1 MKRKTSQKTRLSCQ
15 TDLVVRSSR
24 QGETI
29 FRSFRASSYL
39 VKFLGI
45 VTRVVLDKPF
55 DLGTAITITTRYRTV
70 PQSYCGRDYL
80 LHSVQVI

>member
-15 TDLVVRSSR
+15 TYLVVRSSR

-45 VTRVVLDKPF
+45 VTRVV
-55 DLGTAITITTRYRTV
+55 R
-70 PQSYCGRDYL
+70 
-80 LHSVQVI
+80 

>member
-39 VKFLGI
+39 VKFLGTL
-45 VTRVVLDKPF
+45 TRVVRL
-55 DLGTAITITTRYRTV
+55 ATRPWDCHNYNYPLPRSPTK
-70 PQSYCGRDYL
+70 L
-80 LHSVQVI
+80 LIERPERQTF

>member
-29 FRSFRASSYL
+29 FRSFRASRYNFLYRLRVFIDHFMLIALSIWCLLFLSSSYL

-45 VTRVVLDKPF
+45 ITRVV
-55 DLGTAITITTRYRTV
+55 R
-70 PQSYCGRDYL
+70 
-80 LHSVQVI
+80 